1 MKSSTFKRR
10 PVLLI
15 GVAALIALA
24 IIVWA
29 ASGKKPVRA
38 APQAPIVVTTT
49 LVKQQDVPVY
59 LAGVGT
65 VVATQSVTVKPRID
79 GQLDKVGFIE
89 GQDVKA
95 GQMIATLDSRVQQAQ
110 LEQAIAQKAKDA
122 AQLANA
128 RLDLRR
134 YAELIK
140 QDAATRQT
148 LDAQRAMV
156 AQLEAALQLDEAQIS
171 EARTQLSFTR
181 ITAPISGRVG
191 ARLVDPGNIVHAAD
205 ANGLVVINQIDPISL
220 QFTLPEDAFQQI
232 NQALHASA
240 DPLAV
245 MAYPRNSLQPLGQGR
260 LVLLNNQIDTTSGTI
275 ELKASFGN
283 ARHKLWPGQYVNARL
298 ILGERKQALTMPA
311 AVVQRGPEGVYAY
324 VVDADN
330 RVRIQ
335 PIQLVDIQDG
345 TAVVEKGLSV
355 GERVVLDGQYKL
367 KPGLRVAESTPP
379 EAAAAATLASLQK
392 GDAK

>member
-1 MKSSTFKRR
+1 MKSSSFERR

-15 GVAALIALA
+15 GVAALIVLA
-24 IIVWA
+24 IIIWA
-29 ASGKKPVRA
+29 VGGKKPVRA
-38 APQAPIVVTTT
+38 AQEAPIVVTTT
-49 LVKQQDVPVY
+49 QVKQEDVPIY

-65 VVATQSVTVKPRID
+65 VVATQSVTVKTRID
-79 GQLDKVGFIE
+79 GQLDKVGFVE

-95 GQMIATLDSRVQQAQ
+95 GQMIATLDARVQQAQ
-110 LEQAIAQKAKDA
+110 LDQAVAQKAKDA
-122 AQLANA
+122 AQLVNA

-134 YAELIK
+134 YTQLIK

-148 LDAQRAMV
+148 LDAQKAMV
-156 AQLEAALQLDEAQIS
+156 AQLEAAVQSDDAQIS
-171 EARTQLSFTR
+171 SARTQLSFTR

-205 ANGLVVINQIDPISL
+205 ANGLVVINQIDPISVR
-220 QFTLPEDAFQQI
+220 FTLPEDSFQQI

-245 MAYPRNSLQPLGQGR
+245 VAYPRNSLQPLGQGR

-275 ELKASFGN
+275 ELKGSFAN
-283 ARHKLWPGQYVNARL
+283 AGHKLWPGQYVNARL
-298 ILGERKQALTMPA
+298 ILGQRKQALTVPA

-324 VVDADN
+324 VVNADN
-330 RVRIQ
+330 SVRIQ
-335 PIQLVDIQDG
+335 PIQLVNIQDG
-345 TAVVEKGLSV
+345 TAVVEKGLSA

-367 KPGLRVAESTPP
+367 KPGLQVTESAPP
-379 EAAAAATLASLQK
+379 EAAAAATLASLEK
-392 GDAK
+392 GEAK

>member
-1 MKSSTFKRR
+1 MKSSSFKRR

-15 GVAALIALA
+15 GVAALIVLA
-24 IIVWA
+24 IIIWA
-29 ASGKKPVRA
+29 VGGKKPVRA
-38 APQAPIVVTTT
+38 AQEAPIVVTTT
-49 LVKQQDVPVY
+49 QVKQADVPIY

-65 VVATQSVTVKPRID
+65 VVATQSVTVKTRID
-79 GQLDKVGFIE
+79 GQLDKVGFVE

-95 GQMIATLDSRVQQAQ
+95 GQMIATLDARVQQAQ
-110 LEQAIAQKAKDA
+110 LDQAVAQKAKDA
-122 AQLANA
+122 AQLVNA

-134 YAELIK
+134 YTQLIK

-148 LDAQRAMV
+148 LDAQKAMV
-156 AQLEAALQLDEAQIS
+156 AQLEAAVQSDDAQIS
-171 EARTQLSFTR
+171 SARTQLSFTR

-205 ANGLVVINQIDPISL
+205 ANGLVVINQIDPISVR
-220 QFTLPEDAFQQI
+220 FTLPEDSFQQI

-245 MAYPRNSLQPLGQGR
+245 VAYPRNSLQPLGQGR

-275 ELKASFGN
+275 ELKGSFAN
-283 ARHKLWPGQYVNARL
+283 AGHKLWPGQYVNARL
-298 ILGERKQALTMPA
+298 ILGQRKQALTVPA

-324 VVDADN
+324 VVNADDS
-330 RVRIQ
+330 VRIQ
-335 PIQLVDIQDG
+335 PIQLVNIQDG
-345 TAVVEKGLSV
+345 TAVVEKGLSA

-367 KPGLRVAESTPP
+367 KPGLQVTESAPP
-379 EAAAAATLASLQK
+379 EAAAAATLASLEK
-392 GDAK
+392 GEAK

>member
-1 MKSSTFKRR
+1 MKSSSFKRR

-15 GVAALIALA
+15 GVAALIVLA
-24 IIVWA
+24 IIIWA
-29 ASGKKPVRA
+29 VGGKKPVRA
-38 APQAPIVVTTT
+38 AQEAPIVVTTT
-49 LVKQQDVPVY
+49 QVKQEDVPIY

-65 VVATQSVTVKPRID
+65 VVATQSVTVKTRID
-79 GQLDKVGFIE
+79 GQLDKVGFVE

-95 GQMIATLDSRVQQAQ
+95 GQMIATLDARVQQAQ
-110 LEQAIAQKAKDA
+110 LDQAVAQKAKDA
-122 AQLANA
+122 AQLVNA

-134 YAELIK
+134 YTQLIK

-148 LDAQRAMV
+148 LDAQKAMV
-156 AQLEAALQLDEAQIS
+156 AQLEAAVQSDDAQIS
-171 EARTQLSFTR
+171 SARTQLSFTR

-205 ANGLVVINQIDPISL
+205 ANGLVVINQIDPISVR
-220 QFTLPEDAFQQI
+220 FTLPEDSFQQI

-245 MAYPRNSLQPLGQGR
+245 VAYPRNSAQPLGQGR

-275 ELKASFGN
+275 ELKGSFAN
-283 ARHKLWPGQYVNARL
+283 AGHKLWPGQYVNARL
-298 ILGERKQALTMPA
+298 ILGQRKQALTVPA

-324 VVDADN
+324 VVNADN
-330 RVRIQ
+330 SVRIQ
-335 PIQLVDIQDG
+335 PIQLVNIQDG
-345 TAVVEKGLSV
+345 TAVVEKGLSA

-367 KPGLRVAESTPP
+367 KPGLQVTESAPP
-379 EAAAAATLASLQK
+379 EAAAAATLASLEK
-392 GDAK
+392 GEAK

>member
-10 PVLLI
+10 SVLLI

-232 NQALHASA
+232 NQGLHASA
-240 DPLAV
+240 EPLAV
-245 MAYPRNSLQPLGQGR
+245 MA
-260 LVLLNNQIDTTSGTI
+260 
-275 ELKASFGN
+275 
-283 ARHKLWPGQYVNARL
+283 
-298 ILGERKQALTMPA
+298 
-311 AVVQRGPEGVYAY
+311 
-324 VVDADN
+324 
-330 RVRIQ
+330 
-335 PIQLVDIQDG
+335 
-345 TAVVEKGLSV
+345 
-355 GERVVLDGQYKL
+355 
-367 KPGLRVAESTPP
+367 
-379 EAAAAATLASLQK
+379 
-392 GDAK
+392 

>member
-1 MKSSTFKRR
+1 MKSSSFKRR

-15 GVAALIALA
+15 GVAALIVLA
-24 IIVWA
+24 IIIWA
-29 ASGKKPVRA
+29 VGGKKPVRVT
-38 APQAPIVVTTT
+38 QEAPIVVTTT
-49 LVKQQDVPVY
+49 QVKQADVPIY

-65 VVATQSVTVKPRID
+65 VVATQSVTVKTRID
-79 GQLDKVGFIE
+79 GQLDKVGFVE

-95 GQMIATLDSRVQQAQ
+95 GQMIATLDARVQQAQ
-110 LEQAIAQKAKDA
+110 LDQAIAQKAKDA
-122 AQLANA
+122 AQLVNA

-134 YAELIK
+134 YTQLIK

-148 LDAQRAMV
+148 LDAQKAMV
-156 AQLEAALQLDEAQIS
+156 AQLEAAVQSDDAQIS
-171 EARTQLSFTR
+171 SARTQLSFTR

-205 ANGLVVINQIDPISL
+205 ANGLVVINQIDPISVR
-220 QFTLPEDAFQQI
+220 FTLPEDSFQQI

-245 MAYPRNSLQPLGQGR
+245 VAYPRNSLQPLGQGR

-275 ELKASFGN
+275 ELKGSFAN
-283 ARHKLWPGQYVNARL
+283 AGHKLWPGQYVNARL
-298 ILGERKQALTMPA
+298 ILGQRKQALTVPA

-324 VVDADN
+324 VVNADN
-330 RVRIQ
+330 SVRIQ
-335 PIQLVDIQDG
+335 PIHLVNIQDG
-345 TAVVEKGLSV
+345 MAVVEKGLSA

-367 KPGLRVAESTPP
+367 KPGLQVTESAPP
-379 EAAAAATLASLQK
+379 EAAAAATLASLEN
-392 GDAK
+392 GEAK

>member
-10 PVLLI
+10 SVLLI

-29 ASGKKPVRA
+29 ASGRKPVRA

-95 GQMIATLDSRVQQAQ
+95 GQMIATLDSRMQQAQ

-240 DPLAV
+240 DPLVV

-283 ARHKLWPGQYVNARL
+283 AGHKLWPGQYVNARL

>member
-10 PVLLI
+10 SVLLI

-29 ASGKKPVRA
+29 ASGRKPVRA

-95 GQMIATLDSRVQQAQ
+95 GQMIATLDSRMQQAQ

-392 GDAK
+392 GEAR